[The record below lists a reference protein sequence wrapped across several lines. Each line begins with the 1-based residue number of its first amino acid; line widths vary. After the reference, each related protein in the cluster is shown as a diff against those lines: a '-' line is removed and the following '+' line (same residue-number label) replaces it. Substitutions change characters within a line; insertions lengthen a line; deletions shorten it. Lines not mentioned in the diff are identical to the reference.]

1 MKAHLCALLVGI
13 PVALFIDGSDTHC
26 SGFKKI
32 IHVMAD
38 SAALDHLM
46 LLAVQLEDEKSCN
59 AAYVSTLLKDD
70 TTEYG
75 IDRSQVVVATDNT
88 AVTPKGVR
96 LAGLAHLPCVAH
108 VIDLILGGIAD
119 ALGFRDLFG
128 WRASSFLD
136 RPHVARTWRERG
148 STSLVA
154 AVSRAERQ
162 DEVPQ

>member
-70 TTEYG
+70 ITEYG

-108 VIDLILGGIAD
+108 VIDLILG
-119 ALGFRDLFG
+119 DLFG